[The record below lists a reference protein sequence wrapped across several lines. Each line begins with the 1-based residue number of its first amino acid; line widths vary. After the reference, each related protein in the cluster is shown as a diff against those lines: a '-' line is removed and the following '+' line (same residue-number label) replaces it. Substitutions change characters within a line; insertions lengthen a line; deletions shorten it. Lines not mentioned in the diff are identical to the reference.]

1 MTLMKPMP
9 TMTEPT
15 DEIVAALAA
24 VQLYLAAEQT
34 AAPALLPSRQQWTES
49 AKLAV
54 QGLRPART
62 ATALRWNAVERLRRH
77 RGGDSGVVGL

>member
-1 MTLMKPMP
+1 MKPMP

-34 AAPALLPSRQQWTES
+34 AAEPALSPSRQQWTES